1 MEHVRLKKQNHGAT
15 KIWISHVHL
24 FGPMDAILHAGK
36 VEALKGESH
45 FGHQVSK
52 YPFRIV
58 LKIEILSQII
68 QGVESNRTVN
78 LIVND

>member
-1 MEHVRLKKQNHGAT
+1 M
-15 KIWISHVHL
+15 HL
-24 FGPMDAILHAGK
+24 FGPMEAILHAGK
-36 VEALKGESH
+36 VEALKGYSH
-45 FGHQVSK
+45 YGHEVSK
-52 YPFRIV
+52 YPLRIL